1 MTTETTEP
9 SLILA
14 VDCNLHNLAL
24 LKQFLDRAGFQTMT
38 AHSLENL
45 TKILAAPALIQ
56 LALIDISGF
65 DRQIWDHCEQL
76 RSHQIPFMILLPKQ
90 SAAIKQAG
98 LSHGAQG
105 ILVKPLVTRE
115 LLGLIQNLLGMQP

>member
-1 MTTETTEP
+1 MATETTEAP
-9 SLILA
+9 LILA

-38 AHSLENL
+38 AHSLESL
-45 TKILAAPALIQ
+45 TEILANPASIQ

-90 SAAIKQAG
+90 SAAIRQAG
-98 LSHGAQG
+98 LLHGAQG
-105 ILVKPLVTRE
+105 ILVKPLVTKE
-115 LLGLIQNLLGMQP
+115 LLGLIRNLLEVQP